1 MDTALAT
8 ILRYRGGRWQEQR
21 VPRDKRIR
29 HTDEFKAEA
38 LSLAETVGVRAA
50 ARPLNLHESQI
61 YDWRAKAR
69 VSKTNAQLGQAQAV
83 EIARLKRQLAEQA
96 EELALLKRRRR
107 TSQST

>member
-8 ILRYRGGRWQEQR
+8 ILRYRGGPWQEQR

-38 LSLAETVGVRAA
+38 LSLTETVGVRAA

-61 YDWRAKAR
+61 YDWQPKLECRKR
-69 VSKTNAQLGQAQAV
+69 TVSLVKPKRS
-83 EIARLKRQLAEQA
+83 RLPD
-96 EELALLKRRRR
+96 
-107 TSQST
+107 